1 MTEISNNRKSNN
13 LLVSKKDQY
22 SQFDGEIEEIKLKDI
37 KSKVKKIKTNIFF
50 KEDNKYKIFNKR
62 RALNSAGNS
71 LFSNVEIKK
80 FINETNK
87 SNIQKGNNYIIRKIG
102 DMKDVI
108 IRNDLTGKLK
118 TNINYEKGSN
128 FKYKK
133 ELKEQSTNTYINDID
148 INNNESDTQRI
159 CSLDSNKNN
168 IQEVEIIKPKALL
181 NKKNNYL
188 NIVPN
193 MKIFNSNK
201 KNKII
206 AKRNHINN
214 ISINNNIKFNNE
226 SNKNN
231 YNFYFELYNFH
242 LIQSIIQNRSN
253 YFDLKNNHLLNIYTP
268 KSPNPSNLTFFMN
281 NSNTNKLSLRELY
294 RNLNKGNEFSNFLKL
309 NQNIRDKS
317 KKKRTKSYNGKNLNK
332 NRNIFERNSK
342 YKLMNV
348 QYNLDKNGNLKY
360 KDTNSIFQQTFFS
373 KRISN
378 INNKILKKIHKTE
391 SKDKNYIK
399 TSFNYYNNNDYI
411 LKKYK
416 TRILD
421 ELDKGLSNSTTPIKS
436 FAIKHSKKLNKWNN
450 TNN

>member
-1 MTEISNNRKSNN
+1 
-13 LLVSKKDQY
+13 
-22 SQFDGEIEEIKLKDI
+22 
-37 KSKVKKIKTNIFF
+37 
-50 KEDNKYKIFNKR
+50 
-62 RALNSAGNS
+62 
-71 LFSNVEIKK
+71 
-80 FINETNK
+80 
-87 SNIQKGNNYIIRKIG
+87 
-102 DMKDVI
+102 
-108 IRNDLTGKLK
+108 
-118 TNINYEKGSN
+118 
-128 FKYKK
+128 
-133 ELKEQSTNTYINDID
+133 
-148 INNNESDTQRI
+148 
-159 CSLDSNKNN
+159 
-168 IQEVEIIKPKALL
+168 
-181 NKKNNYL
+181 
-188 NIVPN
+188 
-193 MKIFNSNK
+193 
-201 KNKII
+201 
-206 AKRNHINN
+206 
-214 ISINNNIKFNNE
+214 
-226 SNKNN
+226 
-231 YNFYFELYNFH
+231 
-242 LIQSIIQNRSN
+242 
-253 YFDLKNNHLLNIYTP
+253 
-268 KSPNPSNLTFFMN
+268 MN